1 MQTTME
7 VLAGAL
13 LAKLHRDPSTLAEV
27 LDDHPQRIQRP
38 ALTAA
43 GEQNPL
49 LLGLIA
55 EPIFGSY
62 GAPVRRLSAT
72 GRCNRLQ
79 RREHYSDG
87 TTDGV

>member
-7 VLAGAL
+7 VLVGAL
-13 LAKLHRDPSTLAEV
+13 LPKLHRDPSTLAEV
-27 LDDHPQRIQRP
+27 LHAHPQRIQRP
-38 ALTAA
+38 APTTA
-43 GEQNPL
+43 GEQNRR

-62 GAPVRRLSAT
+62 GGSVRRLGAT
-72 GRCNRLQ
+72 GRRNRLR
-79 RREHYSDG
+79 RREHDSDG